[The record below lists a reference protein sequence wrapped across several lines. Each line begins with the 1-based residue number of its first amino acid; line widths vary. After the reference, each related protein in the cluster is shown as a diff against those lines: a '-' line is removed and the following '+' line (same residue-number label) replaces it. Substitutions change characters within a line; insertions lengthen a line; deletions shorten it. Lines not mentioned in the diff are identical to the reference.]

1 MSRTKNPQTNQ
12 TKNVRKNNRRAAKSK
27 RIAFPVRYRLL
38 LLACGLFL
46 IVGFFFA
53 ARQHFASMDYSMKN
67 SRLRKMSE
75 ELEDDKRR
83 LLLAKEIALS
93 PAEIKKAAQKIGFTT
108 KTAVSSAAATVSNSI
123 ATTAKAVKTDIEPK
137 PRVEKSEPANVVQ
150 TITEKT
156 NELAAD
162 VKSVVKKASD
172 AKTALDVKVKRET
185 TQAER

>member
-1 MSRTKNPQTNQ
+1 MSRKNPQTNQ

-38 LLACGLFL
+38 LLACTLFL

-53 ARQHFASMDYSMKN
+53 ARQHFASMDFSMKN
-67 SRLRKMSE
+67 SRLRKMSA

-108 KTAVSSAAATVSNSI
+108 KTAINSAAATVSNSI
-123 ATTAKAVKTDIEPK
+123 TTTAKAVKTDILPK
-137 PRVEKSEPANVVQ
+137 PHGEKSEPAKVVQ
-150 TITEKT
+150 AIAEKT

-162 VKSVVKKASD
+162 VKSVVKKASE
-172 AKTALDVKVKRET
+172 AKSAPEVKVKRET
-185 TQAER
+185 QAER